1 MRPFVRSTADHFAL
15 SLQVK
20 FSESE
25 LGIPEERVTIVYTYM
40 AIAFFFSIHLFCK
53 LSGTRFNV
61 FHLYQ
66 FSMAVYGIGLLVLPF
81 AKTFTA
87 LVGCYVML
95 GLMDG
100 GRYGLMSLLVLE
112 CVGPNQT
119 DRAWGVLHFCIGV
132 TSALGPTLQGK
143 SCTLFI
149 SH

>member
-1 MRPFVRSTADHFAL
+1 MTNTQRTDDHFAL

-40 AIAFFFSIHLFCK
+40 AIALFFSIHLFCK
-53 LSGTRFNV
+53 LNGTWFNG

-66 FSMAVYGIGLLVLPF
+66 FSMAVYGIGLVVLPF
-81 AKTFTA
+81 VKSLAAVVACYIVFG
-87 LVGCYVML
+87 LV
-95 GLMDG
+95 DG

-112 CVGPNQT
+112 CVGPHQT
-119 DRAWGVLHFCIGV
+119 DRAWGIMGFCLGV
-132 TSALGPTLQGK
+132 TSTVGPTLLGK